1 MSTIY
6 FPHNNQLLTT
16 NTLKSRNFGRIIY
29 QGVFGRS

>member
-1 MSTIY
+1 MNTIY
-6 FPHNNQLLTT
+6 FPHNQLLTT